1 MQSSSSLVGQ
11 PSAPTTVTVS
21 VTNTG
26 NTINFTAPS
35 PQPPPL
41 IQTLPVRST
50 QSSPSSYYVGQP
62 FRLMFL
68 NPRISHCQGCRG
80 QILQGYT
87 CPRDLVLQHKEHV
100 LFLNPNTGNWQ
111 LSHDL
116 CNTYVTGFMK
126 TDHFAKN
133 TKIELFIV
141 SAARSLTCRDD
152 LDSKWRLL
160 LAKNELSC
168 VSLLSS
174 ISIGN

>member
-1 MQSSSSLVGQ
+1 MGGKKPSKRKASTKQTTSAVRKIIDSADDVERSKRAKTVAGAVQSSSSLVGQ

-68 NPRISHCQGCRG
+68 NPRISLAKDAVARYSKG
-80 QILQGYT
+80 T
-87 CPRDLVLQHKEHV
+87 LVLETSSS
-100 LFLNPNTGNWQ
+100 NTRNMCY
-111 LSHDL
+111 S
-116 CNTYVTGFMK
+116 
-126 TDHFAKN
+126 
-133 TKIELFIV
+133 
-141 SAARSLTCRDD
+141 
-152 LDSKWRLL
+152 
-160 LAKNELSC
+160 
-168 VSLLSS
+168 
-174 ISIGN
+174 